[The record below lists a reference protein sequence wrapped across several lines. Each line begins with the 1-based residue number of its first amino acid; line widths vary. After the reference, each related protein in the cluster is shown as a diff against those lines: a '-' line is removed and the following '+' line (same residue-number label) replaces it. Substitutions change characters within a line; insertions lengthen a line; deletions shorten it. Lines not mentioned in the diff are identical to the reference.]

1 MIPKRIGRYRI
12 IILKNDYDKVLTL
25 LGEFGLMQIEQ
36 IDNDEKYLYDYNSNQ
51 VEIIN
56 GLYRRLDS
64 LKNSLPVTYVKR
76 IKIKDI
82 KDDEVEVDGKYVINE
97 YDLYAIELALNLK
110 KHLNEKILG
119 IFLINNSKEN
129 IITPLVWESFARGID
144 DITVIIIKEDINLND
159 FEKARI
165 FYDYIKKE
173 KIGLTIGLTGI
184 QSVDTANSLLGA
196 YMAAM
201 LGYPFLASINQIIDI
216 NNDNI
221 TVKRDVEN
229 GFIEKFSIK
238 LPAVLSVQSGFNKPQ
253 YVPFIKIVGSRNKK
267 YNKIYIENIITTQ
280 IFQNEKLTLNNEER
294 KTIKIISGDSP
305 EKKAKILAKILKELS
320 LNAES

>member
-1 MIPKRIGRYRI
+1 MVIVVFLKPVI
-12 IILKNDYDKVLTL
+12 IDP
-25 LGEFGLMQIEQ
+25 E
-36 IDNDEKYLYDYNSNQ
+36 
-51 VEIIN
+51 
-56 GLYRRLDS
+56 
-64 LKNSLPVTYVKR
+64 

-82 KDDEVEVDGKYVINE
+82 KDYEVQVDGKYVINE

-119 IFLINNSKEN
+119 IFLINDSKEN
-129 IITPLVWESFARGID
+129 IITPLIWESFARGID
-144 DITVIIIKEDINLND
+144 DITVIIIKENINLND

-173 KIGLTIGLTGI
+173 KIDLTIGLTGV

-196 YMAAM
+196 YIAAM

-216 NNDNI
+216 NNDSI

-238 LPAVLSVQSGFNKPQ
+238 LPAILSVQSGFNKPQ
-253 YVPFIKIVGSRNKK
+253 YVPYIKIMGSRNKK
-267 YNKIYIENIITTQ
+267 YNKIYIENTITTQ

-294 KTIKIISGDSP
+294 KAVKIISGDSP
-305 EKKAKILAKILKELS
+305 EEKAKILAKILKELS
-320 LNAES
+320 LNAKS